1 MQALLTPS
9 AAQGAGAHPP
19 ACPQLHLR
27 TLSKY
32 LREPGDWAL
41 DAGMARRKQGSMDTH
56 NAYGGLLPEKTFVIH
71 EYRRRDN
78 EL

>member
-1 MQALLTPS
+1 M
-9 AAQGAGAHPP
+9 
-19 ACPQLHLR
+19 R

-32 LREPGDWAL
+32 LREPGDWAQ
-41 DAGMARRKQGSMDTH
+41 DSGMARRKQGSMDTH